1 MFVSAG
7 SSGKRGSGERW
18 VSESKQKR
26 ELLVCHCGV
35 ITNIKRTVERT
46 EGGTALLTS
55 MGSGHVAAA
64 HAEEVGKHRF
74 GARHRGERVG
84 DCHRS
89 ERVGDCHR
97 GERVG
102 DCHRG
107 ERVGLKNGGGAG
119 VSDAAIP
126 TGALA
131 DAVVV
136 KGPTF
141 RVVRPGPHLHV
152 TVVGFPRAAGGRER
166 EREVGEN
173 DVERE
178 REERGWGGG

>member
-18 VSESKQKR
+18 ASESKQKR
-26 ELLVCHCGV
+26 ELLVCHSGV

-46 EGGTALLTS
+46 EGGTALPTFEHVRVDGVELER
-55 MGSGHVAAA
+55 HVAAA
-64 HAEEVGKHRF
+64 HAEEVGKHRL
-74 GARHRGERVG
+74 GARHRGDRVG
-84 DCHRS
+84 DCHS
-89 ERVGDCHR
+89 S
-97 GERVG
+97 ERVG

-119 VSDAAIP
+119 DSDTAIP

-136 KGPTF
+136 QGPTF
-141 RVVRPGPHLHV
+141 RVVRLGPHLHV
-152 TVVGFPRAAGGRER
+152 TEVGFPRAAGGRR

-178 REERGWGGG
+178 REERGWGGV